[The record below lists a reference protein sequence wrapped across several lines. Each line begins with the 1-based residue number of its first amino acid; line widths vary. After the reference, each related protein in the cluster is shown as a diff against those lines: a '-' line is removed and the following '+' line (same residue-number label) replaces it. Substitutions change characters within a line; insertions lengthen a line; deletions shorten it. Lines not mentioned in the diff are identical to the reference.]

1 MQKFMK
7 YLLNTFN
14 KDDFENIDLMANF
27 SFNRFNEI
35 YPYDSLYSS
44 NESEKILSLV
54 ETLKKY
60 EFELENEYFNQLL
73 KPNKRTT
80 DISILNLYNS
90 DLVQFLNSLIYLY
103 PHYDKKI
110 CLIFFRTGFMLLYVN
125 CIKNDLDLMYKQST
139 REDRRTNSKNSELN
153 LSSILNAIILLFSRK
168 INHSLIETK
177 KLFFLVLVSIN
188 TFLRKIKDN
197 HIFVSQNREL
207 IQDFFHKLDFILK
220 HLTDDFEQVVI
231 FMISTKS
238 QQKNNKYIKIEQS
251 LNYLINFLTTL
262 IGFKKID
269 KEILTEEIIM
279 FVQDIIEK
287 IIKLIDLLLE
297 QNKKSSFQTIDLLLN
312 FIYLFCRR
320 TGY

>member
-1 MQKFMK
+1 
-7 YLLNTFN
+7 
-14 KDDFENIDLMANF
+14 
-27 SFNRFNEI
+27 
-35 YPYDSLYSS
+35 
-44 NESEKILSLV
+44 
-54 ETLKKY
+54 
-60 EFELENEYFNQLL
+60 
-73 KPNKRTT
+73 
-80 DISILNLYNS
+80 
-90 DLVQFLNSLIYLY
+90 
-103 PHYDKKI
+103 
-110 CLIFFRTGFMLLYVN
+110 MLLYVN

-238 QQKNNKYIKIEQS
+238 QQKK
-251 LNYLINFLTTL
+251 
-262 IGFKKID
+262 
-269 KEILTEEIIM
+269 
-279 FVQDIIEK
+279 
-287 IIKLIDLLLE
+287 
-297 QNKKSSFQTIDLLLN
+297 
-312 FIYLFCRR
+312 
-320 TGY
+320 